1 MSLVE
6 CYRVPLL
13 LLSLLKFGITNLN
26 KDFKH
31 NYKIFSNKPLGEI
44 MDILNGKFKISR
56 DLDRMACT
64 NKANTIKCDSAHREV
79 LHWRKDPAHRERRA

>member
-64 NKANTIKCDSAHREV
+64 NKPTQLNVTLLTEV

>member
-1 MSLVE
+1 MSLLE
-6 CYRVPLL
+6 CYRVLLL

-26 KDFKH
+26 KDIKH

-56 DLDRMACT
+56 DLDSMTYT
-64 NKANTIKCDSAHREV
+64 NKANTIKCDCAHQEV
-79 LHWRKDPAHRERRA
+79 LHWRKDPVHR